1 MIFEP
6 ITLTFYPENDIT
18 GFIPIIILILFI
30 IFILAADFLQRLT
43 KRIKQQVNTC
53 KYKINQYKFN
63 KFYQNI
69 IDNKILLSSRELEQ
83 VKNNFN
89 L

>member
-30 IFILAADFLQRLT
+30 IFVIAADFLQRLT
-43 KRIKQQVNTC
+43 KRIKQQVNIC
-53 KYKINQYKFN
+53 KYKINQYRFN